1 MMSYKK
7 IKKEFENLKVV
18 VITANK
24 LYYLLI
30 LYSDEKIPLPNG
42 NLMKGESI
50 ISLKYNIYQ
59 METYIKNIDYI
70 NKKLMKKFNYL
81 EYSLEKDELDYLL
94 DFSNE
99 NISVSININDIP
111 EYDIL

>member
-59 METYIKNIDYI
+59 METYIKKLDYI